1 MKNFKKIDNIS
12 RTSISILSPFKLLV
26 LRNFPFIEA
35 DYDAL
40 TNYELMCLMNKYM
53 NDINSNV
60 NILNKNQEGL
70 YDAFNNV
77 VNYINDYF
85 DNLDIQEEVNNKLD
99 DMAEDGSLE
108 NIINK
113 VLNATNGTLVCS
125 IDYRDCTEFIDG
137 VTNESTPIKGYI
149 QGFTTTPTSYIIARQ
164 TGGNFEDKSNMIY
177 LEEISKSTKET
188 LKSAYLELFHAN
200 SLAYNDTTKEIYVAT
215 NSYRDENFELLPK
228 NEIII
233 VDYNTFTITDTITPP
248 SEITSNNRVRSVSYD
263 NKNNVLALA
272 DTTDIWIMTDFE
284 TIENHITLN
293 TNYTAPY
300 TNPVNNYITNQ
311 NTVVYDNKIYSTRF
325 WANGLSVYDMNGN
338 LIRNYYDFDI
348 DIAFQIGEL
357 ESITI
362 EDNGDIYLA
371 STQLATSNNNVCK
384 LYDITIV
391 KSNLKYNGYKNY
403 YYSSVLSNRIAYYV
417 DSDTTNKIQC
427 GTQALPFKSIQ
438 QAIIATQYNFKNVS
452 CSINLI
458 GTNKQYGFIVC
469 KNNISLIV
477 NGNNNKIYSM
487 QIQNQNIE
495 LINLI
500 VNNDILV
507 NVGTINNP
515 SNIQITDQ
523 SNVIFNNVKILNNSS
538 EKLTNSVFVIFS
550 TLKLFDGEIKN
561 FTNAFRLLNYSTL
574 YMRGTII
581 NNCDYYWYNEANC
594 TINHGDSPAVIE
606 RQNPNSQDLVYYKT
620 YQRIPFTF
628 ENNLLTF
635 NKPKYDNNKL
645 ICLGIRFTL
654 GTVVSVHNTIIKTG
668 ANNVF
673 SFETI
678 TSNNIFHIYGAF
690 NHVTQGQ
697 WRIESIHVIREAISD
712 GTLTDVTNDATI
724 NLRDV
729 MVL

>member
-1 MKNFKKIDNIS
+1 MNNKFIPSLKNCNCKL
-12 RTSISILSPFKLLV
+12 TPFKLCV
-26 LRNFPFIEA
+26 LQNFPYIEA
-35 DYDAL
+35 DFDAI
-40 TNYELMCLMNKYM
+40 TNYQLLCKVVEY
-53 NDINSNV
+53 
-60 NILNKNQEGL
+60 LNKVIANENNQNENIKSL
-70 YDAFNNV
+70 YNSFIELYNY
-77 VNYINDYF
+77 VN
-85 DNLDIQEEVNNKLD
+85 NLDLQEEVNNRLD
-99 DMAEDGSLE
+99 EMAEDGSLE

-113 VLNATNGTLVCS
+113 VLNATNGTLICS
-125 IDYRDCTEFIDG
+125 IDYRDCTDFIDG
-137 VTNESTPIKGYI
+137 ITNESTPIKGYI

-248 SEITSNNRVRSVSYD
+248 AEITNNNHVRSVSYD
-263 NKNNVLALA
+263 NKKGVLALA
-272 DTTDIWIMTDFE
+272 DTTDVWIMSDFE
-284 TIENHITLN
+284 IIEEHITLN

-300 TNPVNNYITNQ
+300 INPVNDYITNQ
-311 NTVVYDNKIYSTRF
+311 NTIVYDNKIYSTRF
-325 WANGLSVYDMNGN
+325 WANGLSIYDMNGN

-348 DIAFQIGEL
+348 DIAFQMGEL
-357 ESITI
+357 ESIAV
-362 EDNGDIYLA
+362 EDNGNIYFA
-371 STQLATSNNNVCK
+371 STQIATSNNNVCK

-403 YYSSVLSNRIAYYV
+403 FYSSILSNRIAYYV
-417 DSDTTNKIQC
+417 DCDTTNKIQC

-438 QAIIATQYNFKNVS
+438 QAIIATQYNLKNVS
-452 CSINLI
+452 CSINLM
-458 GTNKQYGFIVC
+458 GTNKQYGFIIC

-477 NGNNNKIYSM
+477 NANNNKIYAM

-538 EKLTNSVFVIFS
+538 EKLTNSVYVIFS
-550 TLKLFDGEIKN
+550 TLKLFNGEINN

-574 YMRGTII
+574 YMQGTSI
-581 NNCDYYWYNEANC
+581 NNCDYYWYNEGNC
-594 TINHGDSPAVIE
+594 SIYHADSPAVIE
-606 RQNPNSQDLVYYKT
+606 RQNPNSQIVAYYKS
-620 YQRIPFTF
+620 YQRIAYTF
-628 ENNLLTF
+628 ENNILSL
-635 NKPKYDNNKL
+635 NNPSYDNNRL
-645 ICLGIRFTL
+645 FVFGIRLTY
-654 GTVVSVHNTIIKTG
+654 GTVVQVH
-668 ANNVF
+668 
-673 SFETI
+673 ETI
-678 TSNNIFHIYGAF
+678 VRAGSNNIASFNVLTSNNIFHVYVLF
-690 NHVTQGQ
+690 SHQNQGN
-697 WRIESIHVIREAISD
+697 WRFDNIKVIQESLSD
-712 GTLTDVTNDATI
+712 GTFTDVTNDATI
-724 NLRDV
+724 NIRDV
-729 MVL
+729 MII